1 VLVEKP
7 MTETLEE
14 AKQLVIKAN
23 EYNKI
28 LQVGH
33 IERFNPAYLELKN
46 VTEGMKLVAVNVRRL
61 SPFDTSNTD
70 VDVIRDL
77 MIHDLDLVVDL
88 VGNSLEGLNAWG
100 RSLSTEAID
109 HAVANLSFR
118 QGPIATL
125 FASRITEQKVRLIEV
140 IAEGAYIEAD
150 LLSKS
155 LLIHRRTF
163 PQFFDADKYRQESI
177 IERIHVPMAEPLMLE
192 LSYFTECVREGKS
205 SRVSGK
211 DGYYALQLAQA
222 VTDQISSLMILGD
235 VSPDVTA

>member
-1 VLVEKP
+1 
-7 MTETLEE
+7 
-14 AKQLVIKAN
+14 
-23 EYNKI
+23 
-28 LQVGH
+28 
-33 IERFNPAYLELKN
+33 
-46 VTEGMKLVAVNVRRL
+46 
-61 SPFDTSNTD
+61 
-70 VDVIRDL
+70 L

-100 RSLSTEAID
+100 RSISTEAID

-163 PQFFDADKYRQESI
+163 PQFFDADKYRQESV
-177 IERIHVPMAEPLMLE
+177 IERIHVPMAEP
-192 LSYFTECVREGKS
+192 VK
-205 SRVSGK
+205 
-211 DGYYALQLAQA
+211 
-222 VTDQISSLMILGD
+222 
-235 VSPDVTA
+235 